1 MSGTT
6 PTIVR
11 AFSSSP
17 TPAAKKTYQLKRLA
31 KAKKL
36 LKTVNATQ
44 STDAF
49 GIREFL
55 DDVQEPNESEKML
68 RDIEKKIAN
77 LQRRIL
83 DVEKGT
89 PLASGSRALAP
100 SLTLEV
106 RTSDAFD
113 AVGTKVDN
121 ATGSSKRPGRH
132 ERELA
137 RRRKQERF
145 RDEKLN
151 ELGILLDD
159 YRKQAAVLKAEA
171 EKQAEMRKRREE
183 VLAKKRA
190 LLQQLSAYEEEER
203 RASLVRRTTKNE
215 GQGLAEGFDLDDV
228 LDDAMGRVKKM
239 PMHPPREERG
249 YKEREVKDVDVPRAK
264 RLVRPAGTGAVS
276 VLARKSEDDALVD
289 LIMDKESDDGMVVDD
304 GSTSMPESD
313 PSDFLSSGRTQEQTP
328 TTGKRVYVA
337 AVEDVIP
344 PVANAG
350 DPFPPASIQQKKPKD
365 ANKTVKK
372 DIPRSPLSS
381 PTSKDD
387 LRLNIPP
394 SGIIPIDAD
403 LIISFDA
410 PVPHLQQQVLALRDR
425 LKFSYPRIDNLP
437 YDVWTSSNKRTLQTW
452 LKILISRWNARFDDV
467 DGTGQVDKRLVDDR
481 VKEVLD
487 SMVREHDLDN
497 DAAERMAMRWHEAFE
512 RRWDMRGDAEGVLDW
527 EEMEAGGMGFLSIE
541 TEESGVDVPVGEI
554 GEEVDV
560 EKKQIEPAPVR
571 SVGSGV
577 TTLGVMGRRM
587 YSTSTTRGF
596 WSWSKILGTEGKDE
610 KNDDGK
616 QGTRVD
622 AKPDAKTDVKTHQK
636 PDAQSIAEPVVK
648 PEVQSQPVQ
657 PPPSLPHLTPSGSAH
672 MVFVSA
678 KEHTTRT
685 AIAVGTVYFTNAVPL
700 RLIRSNANKKGDVLG
715 TSRIAGIMAAKK
727 CPELIPLCH
736 PIALTHVSVELRPFG
751 DVKHPDDTKEH
762 NWYPEMKGDK
772 NGHGGVAIEAKVQ
785 CTGPTGVEMEA
796 LTAVMGAALKG

>member
-1 MSGTT
+1 MSHTT
-6 PTIVR
+6 PTTVR

-55 DDVQEPNESEKML
+55 DDVQEPNESEKIL
-68 RDIEKKIAN
+68 RDIEKKIAS

-83 DVEKGT
+83 DVEKDT
-89 PLASGSRALAP
+89 PLASGSRAPAS
-100 SLTLEV
+100 SLTFEV

-121 ATGSSKRPGRH
+121 ATGPSKRPGRH

-264 RLVRPAGTGAVS
+264 RLMRPAGTGAVS
-276 VLARKSEDDALVD
+276 VLARKNEDDALVD
-289 LIMDKESDDGMVVDD
+289 PIMDKERDHG
-304 GSTSMPESD
+304 T
-313 PSDFLSSGRTQEQTP
+313 TP
-328 TTGKRVYVA
+328 TMGKRVDVA

-350 DPFPPASIQQKKPKD
+350 DPFPPASLQQKKPKD
-365 ANKTVKK
+365 ANKTIKK

-425 LKFSYPRIDNLP
+425 LKSSYPRIDNLP

-467 DGTGQVDKRLVDDR
+467 HGTGQVDKGIVDDR

-541 TEESGVDVPVGEI
+541 TEESGIEVPVGGI

-560 EKKQIEPAPVR
+560 EKKQTESAPVR
-571 SVGSGV
+571 SAGSGV
-577 TTLGVMGRRM
+577 TMPGVMGRRM
-587 YSTSTTRGF
+587 YST
-596 WSWSKILGTEGKDE
+596 
-610 KNDDGK
+610 
-616 QGTRVD
+616 VD
-622 AKPDAKTDVKTHQK
+622 AKPDAKTD
-636 PDAQSIAEPVVK
+636 
-648 PEVQSQPVQ
+648 PEVQSQPVE

-672 MVFVSA
+672 MVSVSA

-727 CPELIPLCH
+727 CPDLIPLCH

-751 DVKHPDDTKEH
+751 DVKHPDDIKERD
-762 NWYPEMKGDK
+762 WYPEMKVDK
-772 NGHGGVAIEAKVQ
+772 IGHGGVAIEAKVQ

-796 LTAVMGAALKG
+796 LTAVMGAALSVVDMCKAVDRMQRVEGVRVVVKEGGKSGVWRERGWRSWQE